1 MESRWRSLST
11 AIAAGAL
18 IAGLA
23 CYPGEINS
31 VQEADLSLAIRNP
44 NVPESAFQNILTFA
58 MPDTVIQI
66 YPDTDD
72 ANPPELSRLYDDY
85 ILGQVAAHLESRGY
99 VRDVAPDPAS
109 PPDVL
114 VLVTA
119 TARTFTGAVW
129 YPGYWYGWYWPP
141 YGGCYYCGYPAG
153 GYWDVYQWDQGT
165 IQFAMVDPA
174 APTDSTVQLL
184 WMGAVTGILSGV
196 SSTTQA
202 RLEVGINRVF
212 DLSPY
217 LRRN

>member
-1 MESRWRSLST
+1 MKSRWRSLCT
-11 AIAAGAL
+11 TIAGSAL

-23 CYPGEINS
+23 CYPGEVNT
-31 VQEADLSLAIRNP
+31 VQELDLSLAIRNP
-44 NVPESAFQNILTFA
+44 NVPESAFQNIATYA

-66 YPDTDD
+66 YPDTADD
-72 ANPPELSRLYDDY
+72 NPPELTRAYDDY
-85 ILGQVAAHLESRGY
+85 ILGQVASHLEARGY
-99 VRDVAPDPAS
+99 QRVAADVGS

-141 YGGCYYCGYPAG
+141 YYPCYYCGYPAG

-165 IQFAMVDPA
+165 VQIAMTNPDL
-174 APTDSTVQLL
+174 APTDSTIQLL
-184 WMGAVTGILSGV
+184 WMGAVTGVLSGA
-196 SSTTQA
+196 SATQS

>member
-1 MESRWRSLST
+1 MESRWRSLSI
-11 AIAAGAL
+11 AIAGGAL

-44 NVPESAFQNILTFA
+44 TVPESEFQNILTYA

-72 ANPPELSRLYDDY
+72 ANPPELSRLYDDF
-85 ILGQVAAHLESRGY
+85 ILGQVAAHLEARGY
-99 VRDVAPDPAS
+99 VRDVAPDPAT

-165 IQFAMVDPA
+165 VQIAMVDPA
-174 APTDSTVQLL
+174 APTDSTIQLL

-196 SSTTQA
+196 SSTTQG

>member
-1 MESRWRSLST
+1 
-11 AIAAGAL
+11 
-18 IAGLA
+18 
-23 CYPGEINS
+23 
-31 VQEADLSLAIRNP
+31 
-44 NVPESAFQNILTFA
+44 VPESAFQNILTYA

-72 ANPPELSRLYDDY
+72 ADPPELTRLYDDF
-85 ILGQVAAHLESRGY
+85 ILGEVAAHLESRGY
-99 VRDVAPDPAS
+99 QRVTADIAN

-141 YGGCYYCGYPAG
+141 YYPCYYCGYPAG

-165 IQFAMVDPA
+165 VQIAMADPA
-174 APTDSTVQLL
+174 APTDSTIQLL
-184 WMGAVTGILSGV
+184 WMGAVTGVLSSV
-196 SSTTQA
+196 SSTQS